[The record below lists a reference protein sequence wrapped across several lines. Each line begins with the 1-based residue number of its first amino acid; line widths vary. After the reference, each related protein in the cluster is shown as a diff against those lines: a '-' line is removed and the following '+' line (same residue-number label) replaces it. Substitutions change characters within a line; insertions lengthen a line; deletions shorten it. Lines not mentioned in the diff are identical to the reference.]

1 MALHQASVHILSVL
15 YSDLHRPN
23 HVNPFH
29 VMITSKEEQI
39 LGLIKQNSSVL
50 ICLPE
55 DPSTDAIAAGL
66 ALLSGIEKLGKRGKV
81 VSHGFKLPQNHSFLP
96 KSEEVFSDIST
107 LRKFI
112 ISVDVSTVPVE
123 ELSYSI
129 ENNSLNIYLTPKDGH
144 FSAKDVTTSDGNYG
158 FDMIIVLDSP
168 DLESLGAIHE
178 RNAEFFYHTPIIN
191 IDHSTANDH
200 FGQVNLVNVT
210 ATSTSEIV
218 FELMKE
224 WGENILD
231 EYIATNLLSGMIT
244 KTKSFQSGSVTPRS
258 LAIASHLISQG
269 ARREEIVKNL
279 YQSKKIST
287 LKLWGR
293 ALSKLEHDA
302 THGIAW
308 SVLTQEDFA
317 STKAQPEELH
327 DVIDE
332 LIINTPEAKHVFL
345 VTEHENGRVEVVV
358 SVAPYI
364 NAHELFSDYTIIQ
377 EESDQF
383 VVFEAN
389 VSSAE
394 IAPIVLQR
402 IQKYSTH

>member
-1 MALHQASVHILSVL
+1 
-15 YSDLHRPN
+15 
-23 HVNPFH
+23 
-29 VMITSKEEQI
+29 MIKAKEEQI
-39 LGLIKQNSSVL
+39 LELIKQNSSVL

-55 DPSTDAIAAGL
+55 HPTTDAIASGL
-66 ALLSGIEKLGKRGKV
+66 ALLAGIEKLGKRGKV
-81 VSHGFKLPQNHSFLP
+81 VSHGFKLPQNHTFLP
-96 KSEEVFSDIST
+96 KSEEIFTDITT

-112 ISVDVSTVPVE
+112 ISVDVSNTAVE
-123 ELSYSI
+123 ELSYAI
-129 ENNSLNIYLTPKDGH
+129 EHTHLNIYLTPKDGH

-158 FDMIIVLDSP
+158 YDVIIVLDSP
-168 DLESLGAIHE
+168 DLQSLGALHE

-200 FGQVNLVNVT
+200 FGQVNMVTVT

-293 ALSKLEHDA
+293 ALSKLESDPAHN
-302 THGIAW
+302 IVW
-308 SVLTQEDFA
+308 SILSQEDIA
-317 STKAQPEELH
+317 ATKAESSELH
-327 DVIDE
+327 NVIDE

-345 VTEHENGRVEVVV
+345 IIEKSAQEVEVVV
-358 SVAPYI
+358 STAPYM
-364 NAHELFSDYTIIQ
+364 NAAEIFSDYAIENHTSDHFITLQINSTPSEITPII
-377 EESDQF
+377 
-383 VVFEAN
+383 
-389 VSSAE
+389 
-394 IAPIVLQR
+394 LQR
-402 IQKYSTH
+402 LQKYSK